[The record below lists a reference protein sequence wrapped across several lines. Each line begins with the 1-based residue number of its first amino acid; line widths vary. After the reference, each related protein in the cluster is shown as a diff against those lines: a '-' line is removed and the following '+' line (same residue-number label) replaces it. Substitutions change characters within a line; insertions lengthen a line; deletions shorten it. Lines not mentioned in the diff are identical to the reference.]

1 MTLSQNH
8 IKKLAS
14 NLTLLSDIRRGVEK
28 EGLRVDTQASLS
40 ATPHP
45 RSLGSALCNGHITT
59 DYAEALLELITSPR
73 SSVEGL
79 QSDLLHVH
87 QFVAQHIGEEIMW
100 NQSMPAYLPPE
111 SEIQIGWYG
120 TSNSGLFK
128 NVYRRGLAERY
139 GKRMQCI
146 AGVHYN
152 YSLPDQIWA
161 LLETEGHTLQEQR
174 SNGYLALIRN
184 FTRFSWLL
192 MYLFGASPIV
202 SKDFLHGH
210 DLPLEQLGPDSY
222 CLPWAT
228 SLRMSNLGYQ
238 NKEAQAEL
246 QLCYNDLDTFLLRM
260 RRAATTSWPAYAAIG
275 THRDGE
281 WIQLN
286 TNILQI
292 ENEYYSNIR
301 PKRTPKSTERPATAL
316 ANRGVEYI
324 EVRCLD
330 IDPFDPIGLSA
341 ASSRFLDAFLLFCA
355 AEPSP
360 IFPDGGFCQDSKNNF
375 ALVVTEGRKPGL
387 LLKNQCKQD
396 VELKSWAEEIL
407 IAMQPYVE
415 LFDKGTGHTY
425 YQDALQ
431 EQFAKVQD
439 ASLCPSAQLLHQVK
453 ASGLSFVDFTYAQS
467 QAHKMA
473 LLEQEIASDALE
485 ALTKEANE
493 SLLQQ
498 EQVEANEAGQ
508 SFEEF
513 VLAFEKKLEMAKG

>member
-1 MTLSQNH
+1 MSLSQNH
-8 IKKLAS
+8 IKNLAS
-14 NLTLLSDIRRGVEK
+14 HLTLLSDIRRGVEK
-28 EGLRVDTQASLS
+28 EGLRVNTHSFLS
-40 ATPHP
+40 ATSHP
-45 RSLGSALCNGHITT
+45 QALGSALCNDRITT
-59 DYAEALLELITSPR
+59 DYAEALLELITQPR
-73 SSVEGL
+73 HTTEEL
-79 QSDLLHVH
+79 QADLHQVH
-87 QFVAQHIGEEIMW
+87 QFVAQNIGDEVMW
-100 NQSMPAYLPPE
+100 NQSMPSYLPPE
-111 SEIQIGWYG
+111 ADIQIGWYG
-120 TSNSGLFK
+120 TSNTGLFK
-128 NVYRRGLAERY
+128 NIYRRGLAERY

-152 YSLPDQIWA
+152 YSLPDA
-161 LLETEGHTLQEQR
+161 LWPLLQTEGLTIQEQR

-184 FTRFSWLL
+184 FTRYSWLL

-210 DLPLEQLGPDSY
+210 DLPLEQIGPDSY

-260 RRAATTSWPAYAAIG
+260 RRAATTPWPAYAALG

-301 PKRTPKSTERPATAL
+301 PKRTPTAEERSATAL

-330 IDPFDPIGLSA
+330 IDPFDPVGLSA

-375 ALVVTEGRKPGL
+375 ALVVSEGRKPGL
-387 LLKNQCKQD
+387 LLRNQHKQD
-396 VELKSWAEEIL
+396 IELKTWAEQIL
-407 IAMQPYVE
+407 LSMQPYVE
-415 LFDKGTGHTY
+415 LFDKGTGTQHY
-425 YQDALQ
+425 EALC
-431 EQFAKVQD
+431 EQLAKVQD
-439 ASLCPSAQLLHQVK
+439 ASLCPSARLLKQVQE
-453 ASGLSFVDFTYAQS
+453 SGQSFVEFTYAQS
-467 QAHKMA
+467 QAHKQQLLSEPLTA
-473 LLEQEIASDALE
+473 EVLEQFNADASASLQAQTQLE
-485 ALTKEANE
+485 QNE
-493 SLLQQ
+493 S
-498 EQVEANEAGQ
+498 GQ
-508 SFEEF
+508 SFESY
-513 VLAFEKKLEMAKG
+513 LQAFADKL